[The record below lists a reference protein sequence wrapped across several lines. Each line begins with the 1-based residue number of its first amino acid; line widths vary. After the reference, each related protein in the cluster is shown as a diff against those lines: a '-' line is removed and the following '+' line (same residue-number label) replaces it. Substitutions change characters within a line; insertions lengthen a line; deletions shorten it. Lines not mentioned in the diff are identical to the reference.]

1 MIYLPQLLINKN
13 INMKRYILMSAI
25 ISLLSA
31 CSNNDSK
38 LVQRGSEPQEK
49 QIQPERPDI
58 TTAKEW
64 NPANNCDPVKAKT
77 LIGQRNLTEDQ
88 ILSMS
93 NAQVYRSVSPTE
105 AVTDDLRLDRVTIV
119 IDPKTKKIIG
129 SDCG

>member
-1 MIYLPQLLINKN
+1 
-13 INMKRYILMSAI
+13 MSV
-25 ISLLSA
+25 LTA
-31 CSNNDSK
+31 CSDTETKLDQRVSK
-38 LVQRGSEPQEK
+38 PQEK
-49 QIQPERPDI
+49 QIEPKRPDI

-64 NPANNCDPVKAKT
+64 NPANNCDPVRAKA
-77 LIGQRNLTEDQ
+77 LIGQRNLTEHQ

>member
-1 MIYLPQLLINKN
+1 
-13 INMKRYILMSAI
+13 MKKYILMSAI
-25 ISLLSA
+25 ISLLTA
-31 CSNNDSK
+31 CADTETK
-38 LVQRGSEPQEK
+38 IDQRGSELQEK

-64 NPANNCDPVKAKT
+64 NPANNCDPVRAKT